1 MYSVKILNFRD
12 YAMEIYLVDE
22 NKYFDSEMSTTIIKC
37 AEIVLGYEGTHE
49 SAELTISFVKDTRMR
64 ELNREYRNIDK
75 TTDVLSFS
83 QDGPE
88 PYLLGDIVISV
99 ETAERHA
106 LSYGV
111 TRDQE
116 IIKLIVHGA
125 LHLLGYD
132 HKKKNDREAMRSKE
146 DEIKSVIR
154 REFEG

>member
-1 MYSVKILNFRD
+1 MYSVKILNLKD
-12 YAMEIYLVDE
+12 YAMEIYIVDDI
-22 NKYFDSEMSTTIIKC
+22 NYFDSDMRTTITKC
-37 AEIVLGYEGTHE
+37 AEIVLGYEGANE
-49 SAELTISFVKDTRMR
+49 STELTISFIKDTRMR

-75 TTDVLSFS
+75 TTDVLSFP

-106 LSYGV
+106 LRYGV

-132 HKKKNDREAMRSKE
+132 HKKKNDREIMRSKE
-146 DEIKSVIR
+146 DEIKAVIR
-154 REFEG
+154 REFES